1 MSQPDKGRQVG
12 KQTCRHCGAENACK
26 LFEQSDGRV
35 TAFCYK
41 CNTFDPLKDHEKKK
55 EDNVV
60 PMERVQNIDL
70 NQIDSLPTKPFR
82 GLSQET
88 VERFGVKVAL
98 SEQDGKTITHHYYP
112 DHKQGKLTGYECR
125 QVANKQF
132 SAVGDRQGDMDL
144 WGQHLC
150 TPSKKLF
157 ITEGRCDAMA
167 LYQSIVEHTNEKYLN
182 KLPAV
187 VSLTRGAAGAAK
199 DLTANRQFIEKF
211 SEVILCFDQDEAG
224 RRAVKDVLKVFPTA
238 KVATL
243 PLKDAN
249 DMLLEGRSK
258 ELYQACVWD
267 AQNIRQGEVVDIDDD
282 LIEKCLVKPELGIS
296 FPWPTVTKATFGIR
310 PSIHIIGACPK
321 AGKSHHEYQL
331 ISHLISLGH
340 TVGMFDLENAPR
352 MSALRVG
359 SKQAKQDFTRPDREF
374 PTEVVRSTL
383 LSMQG
388 KIRFYDRGASRDWE
402 HIRICIS
409 EMYLHD
415 GITLFFIDPLTALI
429 SRYSASEANDKLNEI
444 MTDMADLVNNYPI
457 TIFCY
462 SHVNPKAKGMTP
474 HEKGGKVLATEFT
487 GSRALQKWAHYGHG
501 ISRDQTD
508 DCPLEKENIS
518 ELYMLFDREFGQ
530 KYKAELYYNQDTT
543 EYLEVGYDGLHSR
556 Y

>member
-1 MSQPDKGRQVG
+1 
-12 KQTCRHCGAENACK
+12 
-26 LFEQSDGRV
+26 
-35 TAFCYK
+35 
-41 CNTFDPLKDHEKKK
+41 
-55 EDNVV
+55 
-60 PMERVQNIDL
+60 MERVQNIDL
-70 NQIDSLPTKPFR
+70 NQIDNLPTKPFR

-132 SAVGDRQGDMDL
+132 SAVGDRQGDIDL

-167 LYQSIVEHTNEKYLN
+167 LYQSIVEHTNDKYLN

-199 DLTANRQFIEKF
+199 DLTANREFVSKF
-211 SEVILCFDQDEAG
+211 DEVILCFDQDDAG
-224 RRAVKDVLKVFPTA
+224 KRACKDVLKVFPMA

-282 LIEKCLVKPELGIS
+282 LIEKCLVKPEMGIP
-296 FPWPTVTKATFGIR
+296 FPWPTVTKACFGVR
-310 PSIHIIGACPK
+310 PNTIHILGACPK

-374 PTEVVRSTL
+374 PTEVVRNTL

-388 KIRFYDRGASRDWE
+388 KIRFYDRGASRDWSDI
-402 HIRICIS
+402 HICIK
-409 EMYLHD
+409 EMHLLD
-415 GITLFFIDPLTALI
+415 GINLFFIDPLTALI
-429 SRYSASEANDKLNEI
+429 SRYNASEANDKLNEI
-444 MTDMADLVNNYPI
+444 MTDMADLVNSFPI

-543 EYLEVGYDGLHSR
+543 EYLEAGYDGLHNR